1 MRQRLGIAALLT
13 LLSVV
18 LSSVAWA
25 APCDGLRE
33 GRTSLAVAG
42 LGTAYF
48 TVLDSTLQNGE
59 ARLSGDVCVAGEGGW
74 ELRSEALEVRGIPT
88 TPSLAA
94 QAVTLS
100 FSGWTLQSASLEA
113 SADELTLK
121 DIVFHSGTLS
131 GRADTAVFGVAESR
145 LELNRVSV
153 TGKGFRVQGDTATL
167 QGERLVFQDALATT
181 CVCAENALYVVRA
194 PTASYDL
201 TREAVRIENGKLVV
215 GGVQIALPNVDLTPE
230 KLANL
235 TFPVQIEYVSD
246 NAVTGERGTGLGI
259 LVPSIGLRDG
269 LELEVGAVGL
279 DVDYPLSFV
288 LLAHG
293 RDGRLH
299 FDVGHAA
306 KGVQADITVTEPLT
320 PTLTLTFGV
329 RNRHW
334 QDADFLHEGVLGLSA
349 FQRVTLL
356 EPNDLI
362 LSAGGFAAVS
372 YQFLDAPV
380 TAPRLGAYGGLR
392 FLSPAGPAGRFG
404 VSARAELTTYPGTGR
419 TQLGLEFR
427 PSWSG
432 SYGPLRLNTAWDALW
447 TNGTS
452 PFGVSLDRLEPRSL
466 LIVGAVIEGDLTANL
481 YGLFSVTA
489 RYDFLRP
496 FSGSTFSEGFETL
509 ALGASVVYQR
519 DSFDLVPF
527 FRAELA
533 PVFNPSVRGRTN
545 SFVETG
551 LDLEAATWNFGLTF
565 RADPVAAIVTKVE
578 ARSSFPVTL
587 GAVTL
592 QPFLAF
598 DFAPTLIA
606 GDFPRL
612 SGHGLEVT
620 YRNCCGTFVV
630 GYRQLENTFTTSFA
644 VRFE

>member
-13 LLSVV
+13 LLSVI
-18 LSSVAWA
+18 LSSLAWA

-48 TVLDSTLQNGE
+48 TVLDATLQNGE
-59 ARLSGDVCVAGEGGW
+59 ARLSGGVCVAGEGGW
-74 ELRSEALEVRGIPT
+74 ELRSEALEVRDIPT
-88 TPSLAA
+88 APSLAA

-100 FSGWTLQSASLEA
+100 FSGWTLQGASLEA
-113 SADELTLK
+113 GADELALK
-121 DIVFHSGTLS
+121 DIVFQSGTLS
-131 GRADTAVFGVAESR
+131 GRADAAVFSVAESR
-145 LELNRVSV
+145 LELNRVAV
-153 TGKGFRVQGDTATL
+153 TGKGFRVQGDRATL

-194 PTASYDL
+194 DTASYDL

-259 LVPSIGLRDG
+259 RIPSITLRDEI
-269 LELEVGAVGL
+269 ELEVGAVGL
-279 DVDYPLSFV
+279 DIDYPLSVV
-288 LLAHG
+288 LLAHH

-320 PTLTLTFGV
+320 PALTLTFGV

-349 FQRVTLL
+349 FQRVALFT
-356 EPNDLI
+356 PNDLL

-372 YQFLDAPV
+372 YQLLDAPV

-392 FLSPAGPAGRFG
+392 FLSPSGPAGRFR

-419 TQLGLEFR
+419 TQLGFEFR

-432 SYGPLRLNTAWDALW
+432 SYGPLRLNAAWDTLW
-447 TNGTS
+447 TNGAS
-452 PFGVSLDRLEPRSL
+452 PFGVTLDRLEPRSL
-466 LIVGAVIEGDLTANL
+466 LTVGAVIEGDLTANL
-481 YGLFSVTA
+481 HGLFSVTA
-489 RYDFLRP
+489 RYDFLRS
-496 FSGSTFSEGFETL
+496 FSGNAFSEGFETL
-509 ALGASVVYQR
+509 ALGAKLIYR
-519 DSFDLVPF
+519 GDSFDLVPF

-533 PVFNPSVRGRTN
+533 PVFNSSVRGRTN

-565 RADPVAAIVTKVE
+565 RADPVAAIVTKIE

-598 DFAPTLIA
+598 DFAPTFMA
-606 GDFPRL
+606 GDLPRL

-620 YRNCCGTFVV
+620 YRSCCGTFVV